1 MSEEAEKIVFETED
15 GEEIGFYVLEQTRIK
30 GKNYLLVADE
40 DEEEANALILKE
52 KESGQE
58 AESIYEMV
66 EDEEELKAIAKV
78 FEEILDDI
86 DIETH

>member
-66 EDEEELKAIAKV
+66 EDEEELKVIAKV